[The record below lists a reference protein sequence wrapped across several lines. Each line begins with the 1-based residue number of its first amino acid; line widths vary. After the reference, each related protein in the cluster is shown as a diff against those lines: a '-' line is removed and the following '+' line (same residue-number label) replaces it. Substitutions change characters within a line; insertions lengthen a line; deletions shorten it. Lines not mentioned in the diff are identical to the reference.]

1 MSVDVSGQ
9 SIEWP
14 LINRLVIEFIGCC
27 GRTGGSWGDVVVV
40 VVVVAAAAAAAVV
53 VVVVVVAVVV
63 VVVGMVVQ

>member
-27 GRTGGSWGDVVVV
+27 GRTGGSWGGCGGGGGGGGAEGIRDV
-40 VVVVAAAAAAAVV
+40 
-53 VVVVVVAVVV
+53 
-63 VVVGMVVQ
+63 GSGKLHSLFP